1 MFMLHE
7 ASYLLRT
14 NQFEEAAAR
23 CRSVIQTHPDM
34 AMPYFSLAEI
44 RRAQQRFDEA
54 IEARRQGHTLQGDSD
69 EELEAVLA
77 EAKGRDG
84 YARIEATAVRR
95 LELRTLE
102 RRARRAYASPL
113 DFARA
118 YAQLDDRDRAI
129 DYLGEALDA
138 RSPGLVFLNVDRAW
152 DPIRTDPA
160 FRAAV
165 KRVGLPLSNN

>member
-1 MFMLHE
+1 MK
-7 ASYLLRT
+7 
-14 NQFEEAAAR
+14 
-23 CRSVIQTHPDM
+23 THSDM
-34 AMPYFSLAEI
+34 AMPYFTLAEI

-54 IEARRQGHTLQGDSD
+54 IEARRQGHALLGDSD
-69 EELEAVLA
+69 EELQAVLA
-77 EAKGRDG
+77 EAKGSDG

-102 RRARRAYASPL
+102 RRARRGYASPL

-129 DYLGEALDA
+129 DYLRDALDA

-152 DPIRTDPA
+152 DAIRLEPA

-165 KRVGLPLSNN
+165 ERVGLPGSNH

>member
-1 MFMLHE
+1 M
-7 ASYLLRT
+7 
-14 NQFEEAAAR
+14 
-23 CRSVIQTHPDM
+23 
-34 AMPYFSLAEI
+34 
-44 RRAQQRFDEA
+44 
-54 IEARRQGHTLQGDSD
+54 
-69 EELEAVLA
+69 LA

-84 YARIEATAVRR
+84 YALIEATAVRR

-138 RSPGLVFLNVDRAW
+138 RSPGLVFLNVIARGI
-152 DPIRTDPA
+152 PIRTDSA

-165 KRVGLPLSNN
+165 ERVGLPR

>member
-1 MFMLHE
+1 
-7 ASYLLRT
+7 
-14 NQFEEAAAR
+14 
-23 CRSVIQTHPDM
+23 M

-54 IEARRQGHTLQGDSD
+54 IEARRQGHTLRGDSD
-69 EELEAVLA
+69 EELETVLA

-102 RRARRAYASPL
+102 RRARRSYASPL

-129 DYLGEALDA
+129 AYLGQALDA

-152 DPIRTDPA
+152 DPIRTDPS

-165 KRVGLPLSNN
+165 ERVGLPPSNT

>member
-1 MFMLHE
+1 
-7 ASYLLRT
+7 
-14 NQFEEAAAR
+14 
-23 CRSVIQTHPDM
+23 
-34 AMPYFSLAEI
+34 
-44 RRAQQRFDEA
+44 
-54 IEARRQGHTLQGDSD
+54 
-69 EELEAVLA
+69 
-77 EAKGRDG
+77 
-84 YARIEATAVRR
+84 VRR

-129 DYLGEALDA
+129 DYLGQALDA

-165 KRVGLPLSNN
+165 TRVGLPPSNN

>member
-1 MFMLHE
+1 M
-7 ASYLLRT
+7 
-14 NQFEEAAAR
+14 
-23 CRSVIQTHPDM
+23 V
-34 AMPYFSLAEI
+34 MPYFSLAEI
-44 RRAQQRFDEA
+44 RRAQQRFDDA

-84 YARIEATAVRR
+84 YARVEATAVRR

-129 DYLGEALDA
+129 DYLGQALDA

-152 DPIRTDPA
+152 DPIRTDSA

-165 KRVGLPLSNN
+165 ERVGLPRSNN